1 MKNKIYLFTLIAA
14 LLGTQN
20 LNAQHKYALIFGSH
34 DDGDSKQMLYSER
47 SGNQQEAIWN
57 DSYLMWELLLEK
69 DFTNENIYFLYD
81 QGQDYVRTPNSNV
94 FDRYDPRVKHD
105 SIIDPDVGVLTDMSA
120 NKANMQ
126 AVLTGFQ
133 TGSNGFPKL
142 NPEDFLVVLIYGHGK
157 KDIIITD
164 PGNPAEDISSEEMHN
179 WLNPLPCR
187 KKIFINAET
196 ENRLTFSF

>member
-1 MKNKIYLFTLIAA
+1 MKNKIYLFTLIAV

-47 SGNQQEAIWN
+47 SGNQQEAVWN

-69 DFTNENIYFLYD
+69 GFKNDSVFFLYD
-81 QGQDYVRTPNSNV
+81 DGDDFTISHPGIVYDSI
-94 FDRYDPRVKHD
+94 YDPRVKHND
-105 SIIDPDVGVLTDMSA
+105 IIGQDEQVTDMSA
-120 NKANMQ
+120 SKANMQ

-164 PGNPAEDISSEEMHN
+164 PGNPAEDISSEELHN